1 MADIFI
7 SYSRSDRERVA
18 RLADALHS
26 SGYSIWWDSDLAGG
40 VEYSREIE
48 ARINAAK
55 AVVVVWSRKSIEST
69 WVADEAELGR
79 DTGKLVPLVIDDIQP
94 KIGFRQFQSIDFCNW
109 TGDVGEPCFATL
121 KQALARHV
129 EPEPPATTSAIPH
142 SPTAAVDN
150 ARSQRDEPVKL
161 DLAALQSARPAL
173 TPLVGREDEREAI
186 KACLD
191 KARAG
196 QGGVLFIGGEPG
208 VGKTRL
214 AEECLALGQE
224 RDMLT
229 LVGHA
234 YEERGEPFIV
244 AVEIIEALMRVVPD
258 PALRQ
263 VLGDSAA
270 EIARLVPGLRDR
282 FADIPPPVELAP
294 EQRQRYLYNAL
305 LDFTRRLSNTVPCVI
320 LLDDL
325 HWADESSMNLLE
337 HIAPNISDLPL
348 LYVVTYRDVAADM
361 GPPFRRA
368 LANLGRLQNTSNIAL
383 KQLTIDDIA
392 ALLAKLGRP
401 DPPDSLVEIIFA
413 ESDGNALFVQSVYQ
427 SLAEEGRLFDANGDW
442 RTDIS
447 RADLVVPNDIRLI
460 IEQRVE
466 RLDAET
472 RKLLVMAAILGL
484 RFEPDVLQEALES
497 DEDAILDGI
506 EEAEAANLIFPASG
520 QGETRYEFSHAL
532 VRQSLLDMTTP
543 LRRERLHVKAATAM
557 ESLFGEEPAQAAALA
572 RHLMSAG
579 RRADAEKITRYL
591 MIAGTH
597 ASNAM
602 SFDEAIL
609 HYDAALAR
617 TPESKR
623 HERAV
628 ILERRGYAHRA
639 LGDWPQSER
648 DWLEALD
655 LMEGTEETDRLSK
668 MAWEVGF
675 QLAWQNRLS
684 EGTVLLE
691 KTLERVGK
699 EPSRGR
705 ARLLALLGHYR
716 TNSGILDE
724 GDALEREAIEM
735 AKALEDFQLLGSEVM
750 FSRLYYFQH
759 TFDVRAYLDA
769 VDETTALQEAHG
781 SPSDLSMTVGNA
793 VVALVCAGQFE
804 RVRSLHAEVMPLST
818 AYGDVGTAAQ
828 LELFDSIVD
837 TATGHFSRARKRQ
850 KKVIA
855 MFSESGMPWTSAV
868 IATAAAPAILAGDW
882 ETAETEILEA
892 VDKAV
897 DCPTFEGLETCQLLY
912 LRTLMGDPRAHEL
925 LDRYEA
931 ILPVRGQL
939 NSLGSYHMLL
949 FWVESAVLLGQDER
963 AAPHYE
969 SVVDLIRRDT
979 VTCYF
984 PMLIERIAGIAAMA
998 GGQYDKAQAHFEA
1011 SLELAKELAFVS
1023 ELGDTRRWHA
1033 MMLLRRRAPGDRD
1046 MAQELLREAIAVY
1059 KRNGMPKHEEMAQV
1073 LLDQSMGSGHGND
1086 LR

>member
-7 SYSRSDRERVA
+7 SYSRSDRERVT
-18 RLADALHS
+18 RLAEALQS
-26 SGYSIWWDSDLAGG
+26 SGYSTWWDDDLAGG

-48 ARINAAK
+48 SRINAAK
-55 AVVVVWSRKSIEST
+55 AVVVVWSETSIESN

-79 DTGKLVPLVIDDIQP
+79 DADKLIPLVIDNVQP
-94 KIGFRQFQSIDFCNW
+94 KIGFRQFQSIDFRNW
-109 TGDVGEPCFATL
+109 AGDVREPCFASL
-121 KQALARHV
+121 KQALARHI
-129 EPEPPATTSAIPH
+129 EAEPPATTSATPH
-142 SPTAAVDN
+142 SPTTAVGDT
-150 ARSQRDEPVKL
+150 SSLGDEPVKL

-173 TPLVGREDEREAI
+173 TPLVGREEERDTI
-186 KACLD
+186 KACVD
-191 KARAG
+191 RARAG
-196 QGGVLFIGGEPG
+196 QGAVLFIGGEPG

-224 RDMLT
+224 RNMLT

-244 AVEIIEALMRVVPD
+244 AVEIIEALMRVLPS

-270 EIARLVPGLRDR
+270 EVARLVPGLRDR
-282 FADIPPPVELAP
+282 FSDIPSPVELAP
-294 EQRQRYLYNAL
+294 EQQQRYLYNAM
-305 LDFTRRLSNTVPCVI
+305 LDFTRRLSCTVPCVI

-368 LANLGRLQNTSNIAL
+368 LAKFGRLSNTSNIAL

-392 ALLAKLGRP
+392 TLLAQLGRP
-401 DPPDSLVEIIFA
+401 DPPDSLVEIIFG
-413 ESDGNALFVQSVYQ
+413 ESGGNALFVQSVYQ
-427 SLAEEGRLFDANGDW
+427 SLAEEGLLFDENGEW

-460 IEQRVE
+460 IEQRVD

-472 RKLLVMAAILGL
+472 RRLLAMAAVLGL
-484 RFEPDVLQEALES
+484 RFEPDVLEEALEA
-497 DEDAILDGI
+497 DDDQVLDGI
-506 EEAEAANLIFPASG
+506 EEAEAANLIFPSSG

-543 LRRERLHVKAATAM
+543 LRRERMHLKAATAM
-557 ESLFGEEPAQAAALA
+557 ETLFGEEPARAAALA
-572 RHLMSAG
+572 RHLTSAG
-579 RRADAEKITRYL
+579 RRASTEKITHYL
-591 MIAGTH
+591 MIAGAH
-597 ASNAM
+597 ASKAL

-617 TPESKR
+617 TPESQR
-623 HERAV
+623 RDRAL

-639 LGDWPQSER
+639 LADWPQSER

-655 LMEGTEETDRLSK
+655 LLEGTDEPDRLSK

-684 EGTVLLE
+684 EGSELLE
-691 KTLERVGK
+691 KTLARVGD
-699 EPSRGR
+699 EPSRAR

-716 TNSGILDE
+716 TNSGKLEE
-724 GDALEREAIEM
+724 GDALQREAIEM
-735 AKALEDFQLLGSEVM
+735 AKALDDLHLLCSEVM

-759 TFDVRAYLDA
+759 TFNVRAYLDA
-769 VDETTALQEAHG
+769 VDETMALQKTHG
-781 SPSDLSMTVGNA
+781 SPSDVSMTVGNA
-793 VVALVCAGQFE
+793 IVAQVCAGQFE
-804 RVRSLHAEVMPLST
+804 QVRSLHAEVMPLST
-818 AYGDVGTAAQ
+818 TFGDVGTAAQ

-837 TATGHFSRARKRQ
+837 TATGRFSRSRKRQ
-850 KKVIA
+850 KKVVD
-855 MFSESGMPWTSAV
+855 MFHESGMPWTSAV
-868 IATAAAPAILAGDW
+868 ISTRASPAILTGDW
-882 ETAETEILEA
+882 ETAETELLQAIDE
-892 VDKAV
+892 AV

-912 LRTLMGDPRAHEL
+912 LRTLMGDPRANEL
-925 LDRYEA
+925 LDRHEA
-931 ILPVRGQL
+931 ILPVRGRL
-939 NSLGSYHMLL
+939 NSVGSCHMLL
-949 FWVESAVLLGQDER
+949 LWVESAVLLGHDER
-963 AAPHYE
+963 AAQQYD
-969 SVVDLIRRDT
+969 SVVDLLKRDT

-984 PMLIERIAGIAAMA
+984 PRLIERIAGIAAMA

-1011 SLELAKELAFVS
+1011 SLQLARELAFVS

-1033 MMLLRRRAPGDRD
+1033 MMLLRRQAPGDRET
-1046 MAQELLREAIAVY
+1046 AQALLQEAIEVY
-1059 KRNGMPKHEEMAQV
+1059 QQHGMPKHEKMAQL
-1073 LLDQSMGSGHGND
+1073 LLDD
-1086 LR
+1086 IR

>member
-1 MADIFI
+1 VLTDIFI
-7 SYSRSDRERVA
+7 SYSRADRERVA
-18 RLADALHS
+18 RLAEALRS
-26 SGYSIWWDSDLAGG
+26 SGYSAWSDNDLAGG

-48 ARINAAK
+48 SRINAAK
-55 AVVVVWSRKSIEST
+55 AVVVVWSETSIEST

-79 DTGKLVPLVIDDIQP
+79 DAGKLVPLVIDDVQP

-109 TGDVGEPCFATL
+109 AGDVREPCFATL
-121 KQALARHV
+121 RRALARLI
-129 EPEPPATTSAIPH
+129 EPEPSATSSATPHYPA
-142 SPTAAVDN
+142 AAV
-150 ARSQRDEPVKL
+150 RRTSGKGSEPVNL
-161 DLAALQSARPAL
+161 DLAVLQSARPAL
-173 TPLVGREDEREAI
+173 TPLVGREDEREAL

-191 KARAG
+191 KTRAG

-244 AVEIIEALMRVVPD
+244 AVEIIEALMRVLPD

-270 EIARLVPGLRDR
+270 EVARLVPRLRDR
-282 FADIPPPVELAP
+282 FSDIPSPVELAP

-348 LYVVTYRDVAADM
+348 LYVVTYREVAADM

-368 LANLGRLQNTSNIAL
+368 FANLGRLQNTSNISL
-383 KQLTIDDIA
+383 KQLTFDDIA
-392 ALLAKLGRP
+392 TLLAKLGRP

-413 ESDGNALFVQSVYQ
+413 ESGGNALFVQSVYQ
-427 SLAEEGRLFDANGDW
+427 SLAEEGRLFDKNGDW

-460 IEQRVE
+460 IEQRAE
-466 RLDAET
+466 RLDVET
-472 RKLLVMAAILGL
+472 RKLLAMAAILGL

-520 QGETRYEFSHAL
+520 EGETRYEFSHAL
-532 VRQSLLDMTTP
+532 VRQSLLDMTTA
-543 LRRERLHVKAATAM
+543 LRRERMHLKAATAM

-579 RRADAEKITRYL
+579 RRADVEKITRYL
-591 MIAGTH
+591 MIAGDH

-609 HYDAALAR
+609 QYDAALAR
-617 TPESKR
+617 TPESK
-623 HERAV
+623 HHDRAA

-655 LMEGTEETDRLSK
+655 LMEGADDMDRLSK

-675 QLAWQNRLS
+675 QLAWQNRLR
-684 EGTVLLE
+684 EGSALLE
-691 KTLERVGK
+691 KTLERVGD
-699 EPSRGR
+699 EPSRAQ

-716 TNSGILDE
+716 TNSGNLEE

-735 AKALEDFQLLGSEVM
+735 AKALDDLHLLGSEVM

-769 VDETTALQEAHG
+769 VDETTALQKAHG

-793 VVALVCAGQFE
+793 IVALVCAGQFE

-828 LELFDSIVD
+828 LELFDGIVD
-837 TATGHFSRARKRQ
+837 TATGLFSSARERQ
-850 KKVIA
+850 KKVVD
-855 MFSESGMPWTSAV
+855 MFREAGMPWFSPV
-868 IATAAAPAILAGDW
+868 MATAAAPAILSGDW

-912 LRTLMGDPRAHEL
+912 LRTLMGDPRAQEL

-931 ILPVRGQL
+931 ILPVRGQR
-939 NSLGSYHMLL
+939 NSVGSCHMLL
-949 FWVESAVLLGQDER
+949 IWVESAVLLGQHER

-984 PMLIERIAGIAAMA
+984 PLLLERIAGIAAMA
-998 GGQYDKAQAHFEA
+998 GEQYDKAQAHFEA
-1011 SLELAKELAFVS
+1011 SLDLAKELAFVS

-1033 MMLLRRRAPGDRD
+1033 IMLLRRQGPGDRS
-1046 MAQELLREAIAVY
+1046 MARELLREAIAVY
-1059 KRNGMPKHEEMAQV
+1059 EGNGMPKHERMAQL
-1073 LLDQSMGSGHGND
+1073 LLDD
-1086 LR
+1086 TR

>member
-7 SYSRSDRERVA
+7 SYSRSDRERVV
-18 RLADALHS
+18 RLTDALHS
-26 SGYSIWWDSDLAGG
+26 SGYSTWSDSDLAGG
-40 VEYSREIE
+40 VDYSREIE

-55 AVVVVWSRKSIEST
+55 VVVVVWSRTSIEST

-79 DTGKLVPLVIDDIQP
+79 DAGKLVPLVIDDIQP
-94 KIGFRQFQSIDFCNW
+94 KIGFRQFQSIDFSNW
-109 TGDVGEPCFATL
+109 TGDVGDICFATL
-121 KQALARHV
+121 KQALARHI
-129 EPEPPATTSAIPH
+129 EPEPPATSPATPD
-142 SPTAAVDN
+142 SPTAAVN
-150 ARSQRDEPVKL
+150 RAGSQGDEPVKL

-173 TPLVGREDEREAI
+173 TPLVGREDEKELI
-186 KACLD
+186 KAFLD

-196 QGGVLFIGGEPG
+196 HGGVLFIGGEPG

-234 YEERGEPFIV
+234 REERGEPFVV
-244 AVEIIEALMRVVPD
+244 AVEIIEALMRVLPD

-270 EIARLVPGLRDR
+270 EVARLVPGLRNR
-282 FADIPPPVELAP
+282 FSDIPPPVELAP
-294 EQRQRYLYNAL
+294 EQRQRYLYNAM
-305 LDFTRRLSNTVPCVI
+305 LDFTRRLSTTVPCVI

-368 LANLGRLQNTSNIAL
+368 LANLGRLQNTNNISL
-383 KQLTIDDIA
+383 KQLKIDDIA
-392 ALLAKLGRP
+392 ALLARLGKP
-401 DPPDSLVEIIFA
+401 DPPASLVEIIFA
-413 ESDGNALFVQSVYQ
+413 ESGGNALFVQSVYQ
-427 SLAEEGRLFDANGDW
+427 SLAEEGRLFDKNGDW
-442 RTDIS
+442 RTDVS

-466 RLDAET
+466 RLGAET

-484 RFEPDVLQEALES
+484 RFEPDVLEEALECDD
-497 DEDAILDGI
+497 DEVLDGI
-506 EEAEAANLIFPASG
+506 EEAEAANLIFPSSG
-520 QGETRYEFSHAL
+520 QDETRYEFSHAL
-532 VRQSLLDMTTP
+532 VRQTLLEMTTP
-543 LRRERLHVKAATAM
+543 LRRERMHLKAAAAM
-557 ESLFGEEPAQAAALA
+557 ETLFGEGPTHAAALA

-597 ASNAM
+597 ASDAL
-602 SFDEAIL
+602 SFDEAIN
-609 HYDAALAR
+609 HYDDALDR

-623 HERAV
+623 EDRAM

-655 LMEGTEETDRLSK
+655 LMEGSDETERLSK

-684 EGTVLLE
+684 EGSKLLE
-691 KTLERVGK
+691 NTLARVGD
-699 EPSRGR
+699 EPSSAR

-716 TNSGILDE
+716 TNSGSPEE
-724 GDALEREAIEM
+724 GDALQREAIEM
-735 AKALEDFQLLGSEVM
+735 ARALDDLHLLCSEVM
-750 FSRLYYFQH
+750 FSRLYFFQH
-759 TFDVRAYLDA
+759 TFNVRAYLDA
-769 VDETTALQEAHG
+769 IDETRALQESHG
-781 SPSDLSMTVGNA
+781 SPSDVSMTVGNA
-793 VVALVCAGQFE
+793 VVAQVCAGQFE
-804 RVRSLHAEVMPLST
+804 RVRALHAEVMPLST
-818 AYGDVGTAAQ
+818 AFGDVGTAAQ

-837 TATGHFSRARKRQ
+837 TATGNFSRARERQ
-850 KKVIA
+850 KKVVD
-855 MFSESGMPWTSAV
+855 MFRESGMPWTSAV
-868 IATAAAPAILAGDW
+868 MATAAAPAILSGDW
-882 ETAETEILEA
+882 ETAEIEILEA

-897 DCPTFEGLETCQLLY
+897 DCPSFEGLETCQLLY
-912 LRTLMGDPRAHEL
+912 LRTLIGDPRAHEL

-931 ILPVRGQL
+931 ILPVREQL
-939 NSLGSYHMLL
+939 NSVGSCHMLL
-949 FWVESAVLLGQDER
+949 FWVESAVLLGEDER
-963 AAPHYE
+963 AAQHYE
-969 SVVDLIRRDT
+969 MVVDLLRRDT

-984 PMLIERIAGIAAMA
+984 PRLIERIAGIAAMA
-998 GGQYDKAQAHFEA
+998 GEQYDKAQAHFEA
-1011 SLELAKELAFVS
+1011 SLELATELDFVS

-1033 MMLLRRRAPGDRD
+1033 MMLLRRQAPGDREA
-1046 MAQELLREAIAVY
+1046 AQGLLREAIRVY
-1059 KRNGMPKHEEMAQV
+1059 AQHGMPKHELMAQA
-1073 LLDQSMGSGHGND
+1073 LHDS
-1086 LR
+1086 

>member
-1 MADIFI
+1 MTDIFI
-7 SYSRSDRERVA
+7 SYARSDRERVA
-18 RLADALHS
+18 RLAGALHS

-55 AVVVVWSRKSIEST
+55 ALVVVWSRTSIESN

-79 DTGKLVPLVIDDIQP
+79 DAGKLVPLIIDDIQP
-94 KIGFRQFQSIDFCNW
+94 KIGFRQFQSIDFSNW
-109 TGDVGEPCFATL
+109 TGDVGETCFATL
-121 KQALARHV
+121 KQALARYV
-129 EPEPPATTSAIPH
+129 EPELPKTKSATSH

-150 ARSQRDEPVKL
+150 RHSRGDEPVKL
-161 DLAALQSARPAL
+161 DLAALQPARPSL
-173 TPLVGREDEREAI
+173 TPLVGREEEKEAI

-214 AEECLALGQE
+214 AEECLALGQV

-244 AVEIIEALMRVVPD
+244 AVEIIEALMRVLPD
-258 PALRQ
+258 HALRQ
-263 VLGDSAA
+263 VLGDGAA
-270 EIARLVPGLRDR
+270 EVARLVPGIRNR

-294 EQRQRYLYNAL
+294 EQRQRYLYNAM

-361 GPPFRRA
+361 GPPFRRT
-368 LANLGRLQNTSNIAL
+368 LANLGRLRNTSNIAL
-383 KQLTIDDIA
+383 KQLTIVDIA
-392 ALLAKLGRP
+392 ALLAKLGKA

-413 ESDGNALFVQSVYQ
+413 ESGGNALFVQSVYQ

-447 RADLVVPNDIRLI
+447 RADVVVPNDIRLI
-460 IEQRVE
+460 IEQRVG
-466 RLDAET
+466 RLDANT

-484 RFEPDVLQEALES
+484 RFEPDVLEHALECDD
-497 DEDAILDGI
+497 DEVLDGI
-506 EEAEAANLIFPASG
+506 EEAEAANLIFPTSG
-520 QGETRYEFSHAL
+520 QGDTRYEFSHAL

-543 LRRERLHVKAATAM
+543 LRRERMHLKAATAM
-557 ESLFGEEPAQAAALA
+557 EALFGEEPGRAAALA

-579 RRADAEKITRYL
+579 RRADAGKITRYL

-597 ASNAM
+597 SSNAL

-609 HYDAALAR
+609 HYDAALDR
-617 TPESKR
+617 TPESKH
-623 HERAV
+623 HERAM

-655 LMEGTEETDRLSK
+655 LMEDTDETDRLSK

-684 EGTVLLE
+684 EGTKLLE
-691 KTLERVGK
+691 KTLTRVGD
-699 EPSRGR
+699 EPSRAR

-716 TNSGILDE
+716 TNSGFLEE
-724 GDALEREAIEM
+724 GDVLEREAIEM
-735 AKALEDFQLLGSEVM
+735 AKALDDPHLLGSEVM

-759 TFDVRAYLDA
+759 IFDVRAYLDA
-769 VDETTALQEAHG
+769 VDETTALQKVHG

-793 VVALVCAGQFE
+793 IVALVCAGQFE

-828 LELFDSIVD
+828 LELFDSFVD

-850 KKVIA
+850 KKVIS
-855 MFSESGMPWTSAV
+855 MFSEAGMPWTSTV

-882 ETAETEILEA
+882 ETAETELLEA

-925 LDRYEA
+925 LDRYAA

-949 FWVESAVLLGQDER
+949 FWVESAFLLGQYER
-963 AAPHYE
+963 AAQQYE
-969 SVVDLIRRDT
+969 SVVDLLGRDT

-984 PMLIERIAGIAAMA
+984 PRLIERIAGIAAMA
-998 GGQYDKAQAHFEA
+998 GEQYDKAQAHFEA
-1011 SLELAKELAFVS
+1011 SLERANELAFVN

-1033 MMLLRRRAPGDRD
+1033 MMLLRRQSPGDLD
-1046 MAQELLREAIAVY
+1046 MAQGLLREAIAVY
-1059 KRNGMPKHEEMAQV
+1059 KQHGMPKHEVMAQA
-1073 LLDQSMGSGHGND
+1073 LL
-1086 LR
+1086 